1 MQGEKVYMSDIIT
14 IPYTY
19 LIGWSE
25 LNLWYYGCR
34 YAEGCSPNDLW
45 VKYFTSSKLVKN
57 IRNAHGEPDVLD
69 IRKTF
74 NDKISTRLWE
84 IEVIKRMGIV
94 RDKRFLNQR
103 NPGGLEDFMAKRGS
117 IPWNKGK
124 TGLWKNPY
132 KGTVNRYTDDHRKI
146 ISFTTKEAM
155 DKLDPEFKKE
165 YYKNRDSCNNRI
177 WINKEGKLK
186 RIKPEFL
193 NEYLDDNWSTGK
205 LQLRDNSGK
214 FITKEKYSKET
225 TNGN

>member
-1 MQGEKVYMSDIIT
+1 MQGEFNNMSEVNT

-19 LIGWSE
+19 LVGWTE

-34 YAEGCSPNDLW
+34 YADGCSPSDLW

-57 IRNAHGEPDVLD
+57 IRKMHGEPDV
-69 IRKTF
+69 INVRKTF
-74 NDKISTRLWE
+74 DDKLSTREWE
-84 IEVIKRMGIV
+84 IKVIHRMGIV

-103 NPGGLEDFMAKRGS
+103 NPGGLIEFVRKYHV
-117 IPWNKGK
+117 PWNKGK
-124 TGLWKNPY
+124 ISPIKGKTGI
-132 KGTVNRYTDDHRKI
+132 YTSEQLLLIKQK
-146 ISFTTKEAM
+146 TKEAM

-193 NEYLDDNWSTGK
+193 NEYLDDNWSAGK
-205 LQLRDNSGK
+205 LQKRDLFGK